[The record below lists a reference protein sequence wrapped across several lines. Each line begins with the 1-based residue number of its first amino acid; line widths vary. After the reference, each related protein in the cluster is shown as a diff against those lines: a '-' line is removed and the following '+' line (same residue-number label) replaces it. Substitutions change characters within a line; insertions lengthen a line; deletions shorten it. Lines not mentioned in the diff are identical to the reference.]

1 MTDDDPRGE
10 ERVTLGKQLRRGL
23 TRSRRQKVIGGVC
36 GGLGQYFRMDPVIF
50 RVVLAVLALT
60 GGVGLIA
67 YGIGWLLIPMC
78 GEDETELH
86 RLLSGRIEGSALT
99 ALLFTL
105 VGSGL
110 FLSTM
115 DNGNN
120 QAFSICLVVA
130 LVGAVYWSQQRRA
143 ALARAGAD
151 GEGGASA
158 SGQVSDAP
166 PAAQPPPSDTRS
178 WWREQRAHTAASTGY
193 LWGPDDSDEAPPYE
207 RWSPSAAKLREAWE
221 ARHPRDAAEHRR
233 RERSGFGLG
242 TFCLAVLAAGAGV
255 ALSWRHHPL
264 GTVMEVG
271 LVSALGVFGLCLVL
285 GAFRGHPGRGTILW
299 AALSTV
305 LLVAAASLPKSVG
318 TDWHREDWRPTT
330 TAQLRPTYQ
339 LGAGQGVLDLS
350 GLNLKGGTA
359 TTALDLGAGQLEV
372 RVPENATVNVHAKI
386 GLGDLRLP
394 DGPRSH
400 RLDVRPGMDR
410 SVTLGPPADTR
421 PGGTITLDLK
431 VGVGEAVVLRGSGS

>member
-1 MTDDDPRGE
+1 MTDEDPRGE
-10 ERVTLGKQLRRGL
+10 ERVTLGKQLRKGL
-23 TRSRRQKVIGGVC
+23 ARSRRQKVVGGVC

-50 RVVLAVLALT
+50 RVVLTVLALT

-67 YGIGWLLIPMC
+67 YGIGWLLIPMR

-115 DNGNN
+115 DNGSS
-120 QAFSICLVVA
+120 QAFSICLVAAV
-130 LVGAVYWSQQRRA
+130 VGAIYWSTQRRS

-151 GEGGASA
+151 GEGTASA
-158 SGQVSDAP
+158 TNQVSDAP
-166 PAAQPPPSDTRS
+166 PAAQPPPADAPS
-178 WWREQRAHTAASTGY
+178 WWREHRAHASTGY
-193 LWGPDDSDEAPPYE
+193 LWGPDDSDEGAPYE
-207 RWSPSAAKLREAWE
+207 KWSAPFTKSRE
-221 ARHPRDAAEHRR
+221 PREPRTAGEYRQR

-242 TFCLAVLAAGAGV
+242 TFCLAVLAAGAGT

-264 GTVMEVG
+264 GTVMEIG

-285 GAFRGHPGRGTILW
+285 GAFRGHRARGTILW

-305 LLVAAASLPKSVG
+305 LLVGAASLPKSVG
-318 TDWHREDWRPTT
+318 TDWHRETWRPTAA
-330 TAQLRPTYQ
+330 AQLRPTYQ
-339 LGAGQGVLDLS
+339 LGTGQGTLDLT
-350 GLNLKGGTA
+350 GLNLKGGNA
-359 TTALDLGAGQLEV
+359 STTVDIGAGRLEV
-372 RVPENATVNVHAKI
+372 RVPEDATVNVHAKV

-394 DGPRSH
+394 EAPGSH
-400 RLDVRPGMDR
+400 RVDLQPPGMDR
-410 SVTLGPPADTR
+410 SATLEPPAGTR
-421 PGGTITLDLK
+421 SGGTITLNLK
-431 VGVGEAVVLRGSGS
+431 VGVGEAVVLRGTGS